1 NTGMTAAVTD
11 VRASRTDRGAT
22 SDGMPS
28 PAGSPAADPQLDDEL
43 RQLIHEVKT
52 TRRTVKNQLGQARLT
67 NQFLAALEERL
78 QAFQA
83 RLELTAQEAQNN
95 GSSEEAD
102 V

>member
-1 NTGMTAAVTD
+1 MTAAVTD

-28 PAGSPAADPQLDDEL
+28 PAGSPAADPPTALDNEL
-43 RQLIHEVKT
+43 QQLIHDVKT

-78 QAFQA
+78 HAFQA